1 MLSMLLIDSFVFPVL
16 QKVISSGK
24 TGKVNPSWEVLALPH
39 YDDDVMMIISDD
51 VVMM

>member
-1 MLSMLLIDSFVFPVL
+1 MSSMLLIDSFVFLVL
-16 QKVISSGK
+16 Q
-24 TGKVNPSWEVLALPH
+24 KVNPSWEVLALPH